1 MPQTGM
7 DWATVIGAAATVAAV
22 VVAFMRR
29 PKKTT
34 NTVIG
39 GDRNKLKGGEGTTTN
54 LVRDGSDNS
63 LEG

>member
-1 MPQTGM
+1 MPQNGM
-7 DWATVIGAAATVAAV
+7 DWWQIIAALAAVAAV

-34 NTVIG
+34 NTVIR
-39 GDRNKLKGGEGTTTN
+39 GDGNTLKGSEGTTKN
-54 LVRDGSDNS
+54 LVRDGSENT